1 MPQHLYKGEK
11 NKDTSDDTFDDTSDD
26 ASDDNGG
33 NINSDEEADES
44 DGEQLQDKPETENT
58 RGWSKLILQ

>member
-33 NINSDEEADES
+33 NINSDKND
-44 DGEQLQDKPETENT
+44 N
-58 RGWSKLILQ
+58 LIVLGFLRIFVIHVFIKGL